1 MQLPKDGGGDMS
13 LDNGVIVAIV
23 AAGGT
28 IIVGL
33 IGYLTARLTFKSTKT
48 QHKVEE
54 RAKIIEGYDKL
65 VEDLEARNQKYKDD
79 MGALETRLTA
89 LENGRLEDRE
99 RIIKLEDD
107 KRTQREALRQI
118 INYCMLLVELLESN
132 GISVPKEPD
141 ELKRYAANKAEAD

>member
-1 MQLPKDGGGDMS
+1 MDSGI
-13 LDNGVIVAIV
+13 IVALV

-28 IIVGL
+28 AIVGL
-33 IGYLTARLTFKSTKT
+33 IGYFTARLTFKSTKV

-65 VEDLEARNQKYKDD
+65 VEDLEERNQKYKDE
-79 MGALETRLTA
+79 MAALGARLEV
-89 LENGRLEDRE
+89 LEQNRSEDRE

-141 ELKRYAANKAEAD
+141 ELKRYGQATPPENS